1 MGTSKNLSLVVN
13 IFCTKNGRKKKMKFF
28 MLLVLV
34 GVFSTGLAN
43 ISCKANNGAAPTTCE
58 DAKVN
63 SCKWTANADSTTWTA
78 AGCGKHMKTVP
89 CQVKKGSGANAA
101 AQKKPGVCYTTATPA
116 NTGDVAAICP
126 KAGDLSKQCK
136 EVLPVL
142 GVSSTPKNGDGDGAD
157 GASVM
162 QYPLIALLVVTLI
175 LTLT

>member
-1 MGTSKNLSLVVN
+1 MGRITSKNLSLVVN
-13 IFCTKNGRKKKMKFF
+13 IFCTKNGRKKMKFF

-89 CQVKKGSGANAA
+89 CQVKKGSGATAA
-101 AQKKPGVCYTTATPA
+101 DQNKPGVCYTTATPA
-116 NTGDVAAICP
+116 NTGDVALICP
-126 KAGDLSKQCK
+126 KAGDLNKQCK
-136 EVLPVL
+136 EVL
-142 GVSSTPKNGDGDGAD
+142 GVSTTPNAD